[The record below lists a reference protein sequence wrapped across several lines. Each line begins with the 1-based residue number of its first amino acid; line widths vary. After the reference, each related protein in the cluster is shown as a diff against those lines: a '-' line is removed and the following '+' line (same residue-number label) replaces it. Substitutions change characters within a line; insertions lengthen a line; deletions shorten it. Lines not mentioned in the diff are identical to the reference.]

1 MNYIKLT
8 KHTQMYPWNIF
19 KTVAKH
25 LQCLVKGG
33 GSLNELKNGKSMH
46 LYERTKLI
54 IVSLDSLY
62 ERSFFARGRI

>member
-1 MNYIKLT
+1 MLS
-8 KHTQMYPWNIF
+8 Q
-19 KTVAKH
+19 
-25 LQCLVKGG
+25 GG
-33 GSLNELKNGKSMH
+33 GSLNELKNGKSIH